1 MSTTSSTIQVTIE
14 LPKAMYERAIQT
26 AGDRQC
32 PLETLLTGLIDEGLQ
47 TYDAENLWSKI
58 SESYRDRLSQSG
70 QLNQTTDEVLADL
83 AVIRDQVADEF
94 YPD

>member
-1 MSTTSSTIQVTIE
+1 MSTTNSTIQVTIE

-47 TYDAENLWSKI
+47 TYDAENLWGKI

-70 QLNQTTDEVLADL
+70 QRNQTTDEVLAEL
-83 AVIRDQVADEF
+83 AIIREQLIRDLM
-94 YPD
+94 